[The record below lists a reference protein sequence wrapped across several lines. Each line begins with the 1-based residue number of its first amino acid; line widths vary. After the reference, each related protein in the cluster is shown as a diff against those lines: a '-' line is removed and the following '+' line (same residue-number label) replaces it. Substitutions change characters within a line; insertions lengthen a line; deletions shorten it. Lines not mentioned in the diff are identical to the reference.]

1 LKGSQRSFK
10 PSRKTKGR
18 AMSLELYL
26 AFVVASA
33 VLILIPGP
41 NVALIV
47 ANSVAHGPRYGL
59 LTVLGTTSAGV
70 IQLVLT
76 ILGMTTLL
84 TVMAEWFDWL
94 RWIGV
99 VYLVYLG
106 IRAWRAAPIDLTKAR
121 PEPRSARNIYLRGF
135 LVSLTNPKTLLFYGA
150 FLPQFVDLRANVTA
164 QLAILAVTI
173 LALALTLDGAWALAA
188 SRFRVALSVNGK
200 IRNRITGGLLVGAGV
215 GLAFAH
221 KS

>member
-1 LKGSQRSFK
+1 
-10 PSRKTKGR
+10 
-18 AMSLELYL
+18 MSLELYL
-26 AFVVASA
+26 AFCLASA

-59 LTVLGTTSAGV
+59 LTVSGTTSAAV
-70 IQLVLT
+70 IQLLLT

-84 TVMAEWFDWL
+84 TVMADWFDWL
-94 RWIGV
+94 RWAGV

-106 IRAWRAAPIDLTKAR
+106 VRAWRAMPIDLTKAR
-121 PEPRSARNIYLRGF
+121 PEPRSPGNIYLRGF

-150 FLPQFVDLRANVTA
+150 FLPQFVNLQGNVTA
-164 QLAILAVTI
+164 QLVLLAVTFLVI
-173 LALALTLDGAWALAA
+173 ALTLDCAWALLAG
-188 SRFRVALSVNGK
+188 RFRAALAVNGK
-200 IRNRITGGLLVGAGV
+200 IRNRLTGSLLIGAGV

-221 KS
+221 RTT